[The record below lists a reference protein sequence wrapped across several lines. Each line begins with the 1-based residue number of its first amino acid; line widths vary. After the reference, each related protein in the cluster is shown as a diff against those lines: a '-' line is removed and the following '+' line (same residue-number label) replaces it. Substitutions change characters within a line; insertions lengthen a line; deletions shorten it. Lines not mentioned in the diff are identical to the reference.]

1 MTIGYLHIL
10 YTDGKRE
17 TINNVTRVSNLS
29 KKSRYFY
36 YETLYNAHGK
46 GTCIWFILMQNFS
59 LRFVINSINIFL
71 SPSNKA
77 SQDQKCLQ
85 CLLLVLCLQQ

>member
-10 YTDGKRE
+10 YTDGKKE

-36 YETLYNAHGK
+36 YETLYDAHGK
-46 GTCIWFILMQNFS
+46 GTCIENDKIQCWEFNFKKE
-59 LRFVINSINIFL
+59 I
-71 SPSNKA
+71 
-77 SQDQKCLQ
+77 
-85 CLLLVLCLQQ
+85 